1 MRLPALV
8 LACLVLIA
16 SPAMAQRLDQTPRV
30 AVISAFPPEI
40 GALNAATGEQK
51 TYDVNGVR
59 FMTGKLEGK
68 PVVVFLSGVS
78 MVNAA
83 MTTQM
88 ALDRFN
94 ITRIVFSGIAGGVDE
109 SLDIGD
115 VVVADQWAQNLE
127 SAFARETDKGFE
139 VQSFI
144 RNSDLS
150 VFSDPLPLVTAKN
163 SPLLVSADM
172 RAGTDLSGAWHYSI
186 DPFRAG
192 LAGFHGETPGEIV
205 LPGDALG
212 APARVWFPA
221 DPALLET
228 ARKVAAQVTLQ
239 RCAADK
245 CLVHPPK
252 VVVGGKGVSAPVFLD
267 NAAYRKYLR
276 AAFDARVV
284 DMESAAVAHVALV
297 SKTPFI
303 AFRSLSDL
311 AGGGAGANEM
321 NTFMALASENSAT
334 VVKAFVKA
342 LPN

>member
-8 LACLVLIA
+8 LALLCLIA
-16 SPAMAQRLDQTPRV
+16 SPLFGSPAWAQRLDETPRV

-40 GALNAATGEQK
+40 VALNAATSQQK
-51 TYDVNGVR
+51 TFDVNGVT
-59 FMTGKLEGK
+59 FMTGQLEGK

-109 SLDIGD
+109 RLDIGD

-139 VQSFI
+139 LAPSI
-144 RNSDLS
+144 R
-150 VFSDPLPLVTAKN
+150 TAQ
-163 SPLLVSADM
+163 
-172 RAGTDLSGAWHYSI
+172 
-186 DPFRAG
+186 
-192 LAGFHGETPGEIV
+192 LANFGMIFPRGIHM
-205 LPGDALG
+205 PGDALG

-221 DPALLET
+221 DPALLDT
-228 ARKVAAQVTLQ
+228 AREVAAQVALQ

-252 VVVGGKGVSAPVFLD
+252 VVVGGNGVSAPVFLD

-276 AAFDARVV
+276 ATFEARVV

-321 NTFMALASENSAT
+321 HTFMALASDNSAT

>member
-1 MRLPALV
+1 MRLPALI
-8 LACLVLIA
+8 LACLFLVA
-16 SPAMAQRLDQTPRV
+16 SPALAQRLDETPRV

-40 GALNAATGEQK
+40 GALNAATSEQK
-51 TYDVNGVR
+51 TFDVHGVQ

-109 SLDIGD
+109 GLDIGD

-139 VQSFI
+139 VSSSI
-144 RNSDLS
+144 RNSPLANYGMIYPRAIILPGADLS
-150 VFSDPLPLVTAKN
+150 T
-163 SPLLVSADM
+163 
-172 RAGTDLSGAWHYSI
+172 
-186 DPFRAG
+186 
-192 LAGFHGETPGEIV
+192 
-205 LPGDALG
+205 
-212 APARVWFPA
+212 PARVWFPA
-221 DPALLET
+221 DPALLDT
-228 ARKVAAQVTLQ
+228 ARKVAAEVALQ
-239 RCAADK
+239 RCVTDK

-252 VVVGGKGVSAPVFLD
+252 VVVGGNGVSAPVFLD
-267 NAAYRKYLR
+267 NAGYRKYLR
-276 AAFDARVV
+276 ATFEARVV

-297 SKTPFI
+297 NKTPFI

-321 NTFMALASENSAT
+321 HTFMALASDNSAT

>member
-8 LACLVLIA
+8 LAFIALLV
-16 SPAMAQRLDQTPRV
+16 SPAWAQRLDETPRV

-40 GALNAATGEQK
+40 GALNAATAEQK
-51 TYDVNGVR
+51 AYEVNGVR

-88 ALDRFN
+88 ALERFN

-139 VQSFI
+139 VSPSI
-144 RNSDLS
+144 RT
-150 VFSDPLPLVTAKN
+150 TA
-163 SPLLVSADM
+163 
-172 RAGTDLSGAWHYSI
+172 
-186 DPFRAG
+186 
-192 LAGFHGETPGEIV
+192 LANYGMIFPRGIHM
-205 LPGDALG
+205 PGDALG
-212 APARVWFPA
+212 APARVWFPT
-221 DPALLET
+221 DPILLDT
-228 ARKVAAQVTLQ
+228 ARKVAADVALQ

-252 VVVGGKGVSAPVFLD
+252 VVIGGNGVSASVFLD

-276 AAFDARVV
+276 ATFEARVV

-297 SKTPFI
+297 NKTPFI

-311 AGGGAGANEM
+311 AGGGAGDNEM
-321 NTFMALASENSAT
+321 HTFMALASDNSAT
-334 VVKAFVKA
+334 VVKAFVRA
-342 LPN
+342 LP

>member
-1 MRLPALV
+1 MRLPALI
-8 LACLVLIA
+8 LASLFLVA
-16 SPAMAQRLDQTPRV
+16 SPAFAQRLDETPRV

-51 TYDVNGVR
+51 TYDVNGVQ

-127 SAFARETDKGFE
+127 SAFARETDKGYE

-144 RNSDLS
+144 RNSDLANYGMIY
-150 VFSDPLPLVTAKN
+150 P
-163 SPLLVSADM
+163 
-172 RAGTDLSGAWHYSI
+172 RG
-186 DPFRAG
+186 
-192 LAGFHGETPGEIV
+192 IV

-221 DPALLET
+221 DPALLAT
-228 ARKVAAQVTLQ
+228 ARKVAAEVALQ
-239 RCAADK
+239 RCAAGK

-252 VVVGGKGVSAPVFLD
+252 VVVGGNGASAPVFLD

-276 AAFDARVV
+276 ATFQARVV
-284 DMESAAVAHVALV
+284 DMESAAVAHVAFV

-311 AGGGAGANEM
+311 AGGGAGENEM
-321 NTFMALASENSAT
+321 GTFMALASDNSAT

>member
-1 MRLPALV
+1 MRPSFPSLAALV
-8 LACLVLIA
+8 LACLFLVGA
-16 SPAMAQRLDQTPRV
+16 PAMAQRLDETPRV

-40 GALNAATGEQK
+40 GALNAATSEQK
-51 TYDVNGVR
+51 TFDVHGVR
-59 FMTGKLEGK
+59 FTTGQLEGK

-88 ALDRFN
+88 ALDHFN

-109 SLDIGD
+109 GLDIGD

-139 VQSFI
+139 VSPAI
-144 RNSDLS
+144 RNSSLANYGMIY
-150 VFSDPLPLVTAKN
+150 PRAIILP
-163 SPLLVSADM
+163 
-172 RAGTDLSGAWHYSI
+172 GTDLS
-186 DPFRAG
+186 
-192 LAGFHGETPGEIV
+192 
-205 LPGDALG
+205 

-221 DPALLET
+221 DPSLLAT
-228 ARKVAAQVTLQ
+228 AREVAAEVALQ
-239 RCAADK
+239 RCAVDK

-252 VVVGGKGVSAPVFLD
+252 VVVGGNGVSAPVFLD
-267 NAAYRKYLR
+267 NAGYRKYLR
-276 AAFDARVV
+276 ATFEARVV

-297 SKTPFI
+297 NATPFI

-321 NTFMALASENSAT
+321 HTFMALASDNSAT

>member
-1 MRLPALV
+1 MRLPLLA
-8 LACLVLIA
+8 LACLALLA
-16 SPAMAQRLDQTPRV
+16 TPAMAQRLDDTPRV

-51 TYDVNGVR
+51 TYDVNGVQ
-59 FMTGKLEGK
+59 FMTGRMEGK
-68 PVVVFLSGVS
+68 PVVMFLSGVS

-127 SAFARETDKGFE
+127 SAFAREKGSNGKGGDYE
-139 VQSFI
+139 ISPEI
-144 RNSDLS
+144 R
-150 VFSDPLPLVTAKN
+150 T
-163 SPLLVSADM
+163 
-172 RAGTDLSGAWHYSI
+172 TDLPNYGMIYPRGIHM
-186 DPFRAG
+186 
-192 LAGFHGETPGEIV
+192 
-205 LPGDALG
+205 PGDALG
-212 APARVWFPA
+212 APARVWFPS

-228 ARKVAAQVTLQ
+228 ARKVAAQVAMK

-252 VVVGGKGVSAPVFLD
+252 VVVGGAGVSAPVFLD
-267 NAAYRKYLR
+267 NADYRKYLR
-276 AAFDARVV
+276 ATFKARVV
-284 DMESAAVAHVALV
+284 DMETAAVAHVALV
-297 SKTPFI
+297 NKTPFV

-321 NTFMALASENSAT
+321 HTFMALASDNSAT

-342 LPN
+342 LAD

>member
-1 MRLPALV
+1 MRLPAFV
-8 LACLVLIA
+8 LACLFLVA
-16 SPAMAQRLDQTPRV
+16 SPAFAQRLDETPRV

-51 TYDVNGVR
+51 TYEVNGVR
-59 FMTGKLEGK
+59 FMTGRLEGK

-144 RNSDLS
+144 RNSDLANYGMIY
-150 VFSDPLPLVTAKN
+150 P
-163 SPLLVSADM
+163 
-172 RAGTDLSGAWHYSI
+172 RG
-186 DPFRAG
+186 
-192 LAGFHGETPGEIV
+192 IV

-221 DPALLET
+221 DPALLAT
-228 ARKVAAQVTLQ
+228 ARKVAAQVALQ

-245 CLVHPPK
+245 CLIHPPQ

-276 AAFDARVV
+276 ATFDARVV

-311 AGGGAGANEM
+311 AGGGAGENEM
-321 NTFMALASENSAT
+321 GTFMALASDNSAT

>member
-8 LACLVLIA
+8 LALLCLIV
-16 SPAMAQRLDQTPRV
+16 SPAVVSPAWAQRLDETPRV

-40 GALNAATGEQK
+40 GALNAATSAQK
-51 TYDVNGVR
+51 TFDVHGVQ
-59 FMTGKLEGK
+59 FTTGTLEGK

-94 ITRIVFSGIAGGVDE
+94 VTRIVFSGIAGGVDE
-109 SLDIGD
+109 GLDIGD

-139 VQSFI
+139 VSPSI
-144 RNSDLS
+144 RNS
-150 VFSDPLPLVTAKN
+150 PLANYGMIYP
-163 SPLLVSADM
+163 
-172 RAGTDLSGAWHYSI
+172 RAIILPGTDLS
-186 DPFRAG
+186 
-192 LAGFHGETPGEIV
+192 
-205 LPGDALG
+205 

-221 DPALLET
+221 DPTLLDT
-228 ARKVAAQVTLQ
+228 ARKVAAEVALQ

-252 VVVGGKGVSAPVFLD
+252 VVVGGNGVSAPVFLD

-276 AAFDARVV
+276 ATFQARVV

-297 SKTPFI
+297 NKTPFI

-321 NTFMALASENSAT
+321 HTFMALAADNSAT

>member
-8 LACLVLIA
+8 LALLCLIV
-16 SPAMAQRLDQTPRV
+16 SPAVAQRLDDTPRV

-40 GALNAATGEQK
+40 GALNAATRQQK
-51 TYDVNGVR
+51 TFDVHGVQ
-59 FMTGKLEGK
+59 FTTGTLEGK

-94 ITRIVFSGIAGGVDE
+94 ITCIVFSGIAGGVDE
-109 SLDIGD
+109 GLDIGD
-115 VVVADQWAQNLE
+115 VVVADRWAQNLE

-139 VQSFI
+139 VSPSI
-144 RNSDLS
+144 RNS
-150 VFSDPLPLVTAKN
+150 PLANYGMIYP
-163 SPLLVSADM
+163 
-172 RAGTDLSGAWHYSI
+172 RAIILPGTDLS
-186 DPFRAG
+186 
-192 LAGFHGETPGEIV
+192 
-205 LPGDALG
+205 
-212 APARVWFPA
+212 APARIWFPA
-221 DPALLET
+221 DPALLDT
-228 ARKVAAQVTLQ
+228 ARKVAAEVALQ

-252 VVVGGKGVSAPVFLD
+252 VVVGGAGVSAPVFLD

-276 AAFDARVV
+276 ATFEARVV

-297 SKTPFI
+297 NRTPFI

-321 NTFMALASENSAT
+321 HTFMALASDNSAT

>member
-8 LACLVLIA
+8 LACLCLIV
-16 SPAMAQRLDQTPRV
+16 SPALAQKLDVTPRV

-40 GALNAATGEQK
+40 GALNAATAQQK
-51 TYDVNGVR
+51 AYEVNGVR
-59 FMTGKLEGK
+59 FMTGQLEGK

-109 SLDIGD
+109 GLDIGD

-139 VQSFI
+139 VSPSI
-144 RNSDLS
+144 R
-150 VFSDPLPLVTAKN
+150 T
-163 SPLLVSADM
+163 
-172 RAGTDLSGAWHYSI
+172 TT
-186 DPFRAG
+186 
-192 LAGFHGETPGEIV
+192 LANYGMIFPRGIHM
-205 LPGDALG
+205 PGDALG

-221 DPALLET
+221 DAALLDT
-228 ARKVAAQVTLQ
+228 ARKVAAQVALQ

-245 CLVHPPK
+245 CLIHPPK
-252 VVVGGKGVSAPVFLD
+252 VVVGGNGVSAPVFLD

-276 AAFDARVV
+276 ATFEARVV

-297 SKTPFI
+297 NGTPFI

-321 NTFMALASENSAT
+321 HTFMALASDNSAT

-342 LPN
+342 LP

>member
-1 MRLPALV
+1 MRLPTLILASLFLV
-8 LACLVLIA
+8 A
-16 SPAMAQRLDQTPRV
+16 SPAFAQRLDETPRV

-51 TYDVNGVR
+51 SYDVNGVQ

-144 RNSDLS
+144 RNSDLANYGMIY
-150 VFSDPLPLVTAKN
+150 P
-163 SPLLVSADM
+163 
-172 RAGTDLSGAWHYSI
+172 RG
-186 DPFRAG
+186 
-192 LAGFHGETPGEIV
+192 IV

-221 DPALLET
+221 DPALLDT
-228 ARKVAAQVTLQ
+228 ARKVATEVALQ
-239 RCAADK
+239 RCAAGK

-252 VVVGGKGVSAPVFLD
+252 VVVGGNGASAPVFLD

-276 AAFDARVV
+276 ATFQARVV
-284 DMESAAVAHVALV
+284 DMESAAVAHVAFV

-311 AGGGAGANEM
+311 AGGGAGENEM
-321 NTFMALASENSAT
+321 GTFMALASDNSAT

>member
-1 MRLPALV
+1 MRPSVSALAALM
-8 LACLVLIA
+8 LACLFLVV
-16 SPAMAQRLDQTPRV
+16 SPALAQRLDDTPRV

-40 GALNAATGEQK
+40 GALNAATREQK
-51 TYDVNGVR
+51 TFDVHGVR
-59 FMTGKLEGK
+59 FVTGKLEGK

-94 ITRIVFSGIAGGVDE
+94 ITRIVFSGIAGGVE
-109 SLDIGD
+109 EGLDIGD

-139 VQSFI
+139 VSPSI
-144 RNSDLS
+144 RNS
-150 VFSDPLPLVTAKN
+150 PLANYGMIYP
-163 SPLLVSADM
+163 
-172 RAGTDLSGAWHYSI
+172 RAIILPGTDLS
-186 DPFRAG
+186 
-192 LAGFHGETPGEIV
+192 
-205 LPGDALG
+205 
-212 APARVWFPA
+212 APARVWVPA
-221 DPALLET
+221 DPALLAT
-228 ARKVAAQVTLQ
+228 ARKVAAEVALQ

-252 VVVGGKGVSAPVFLD
+252 VVVGGNGVSAPVFLD
-267 NAAYRKYLR
+267 NAGYRKYLR
-276 AAFDARVV
+276 ATFEARVV

-297 SKTPFI
+297 NATPFI

-321 NTFMALASENSAT
+321 HTFMALASDNSAT

-342 LPN
+342 LAN